1 MPCYQCGHCGKCD
14 MYSRVIELKCAEC
27 GEIIGPGITEC
38 PSCGTNVLHS
48 MKRGAFTKVT
58 NKSE

>member
-1 MPCYQCGHCGKCD
+1 